1 MKLFDNIR
9 CLIGENDFKIV
20 IYDNKINIINYIDI
34 KELSDN
40 KIIVNA
46 DKTVCIQGKNLK
58 LLKLYSNELLISGDI
73 SNININE

>member
-9 CLIGENDFKIV
+9 CLIGENDFKIF

-40 KIIVNA
+40 KIIITA
-46 DKTVCIQGKNLK
+46 AKTICIQGKNLK
-58 LLKLYSNELLISGDI
+58 LLKLFSNELLISGDI

>member
-9 CLIGENDFKIV
+9 CLIGENDFKIF
-20 IYDNKINIINYIDI
+20 IYDNKVNIINYIDI

-40 KIIVNA
+40 KIIVTA
-46 DKTVCIQGKNLK
+46 DKTICIQGKNLK
-58 LLKLYSNELLISGDI
+58 LLKLFSNELLISGDI